1 MLTNKQYKFLK
12 KVSKKDI
19 PCDDLHEKR
28 DTIYSYLLENKF
40 IENYN
45 VCPDNDILELNSVLY
60 CKITENGKVELSLC
74 RQEKYHFWIPTIIS
88 IIALI
93 TSTLAIIT
101 QNEELLIL
109 LKELL
114 K

>member
-1 MLTNKQYKFLK
+1 MLTAEQYRFLK
-12 KVSKKDI
+12 KVSKKNI
-19 PCDDLHEKR
+19 QCNDLYKNR
-28 DTIYSYLLENKF
+28 NSVYLYLLENKF
-40 IENYN
+40 IENHN
-45 VCPDNDILELNSVLY
+45 VCPDNDIMEINSVLY

-74 RQEKYHFWIPTIIS
+74 KQERYHFWIPTIIS
-88 IIALI
+88 IIALV
-93 TSTLAIIT
+93 TSILAILT